1 MGGQIST
8 ALHTKLHCST
18 RQWLINFS
26 TSDNHSNQAFTAAR
40 KRSQRREPSPSLAR
54 KHGLAVRA
62 ESWDTQLWV
71 LPPLIISWG
80 TMWMVSKGQ
89 CLWPSSPR
97 LGSTIR
103 ERHGNTGVSP
113 AKGHKGWKHLALKK
127 RLGELGLLSFQEE
140 KGQGEF
146 YLCINI
152 WQENAKKTKTDS
164 SQWCP
169 LRGQWAQSGIEEM
182 PF

>member
-1 MGGQIST
+1 MWARKGYYSITSESTINKSSPEMGGQISA

-40 KRSQRREPSPSLAR
+40 KRSQGREPSPSLAR

-62 ESWDTQLWV
+62 ESWDTQV
-71 LPPLIISWG
+71 RILPPLIIFWW

-89 CLWPSSPR
+89 CLRPSSPG
-97 LGSTIR
+97 LGSTIQ

-113 AKGHKGWKHLALKK
+113 AKCHKGWKYLSQKK
-127 RLGELGLLSFQEE
+127 RLGELGLFSFQEE
-140 KGQGEF
+140 KGQGES
-146 YLCINI
+146 YLCVSIF
-152 WQENAKKTKTDS
+152 D
-164 SQWCP
+164 
-169 LRGQWAQSGIEEM
+169 RRM
-182 PF
+182 